1 MVVVQEEK
9 EEEGKEWKEDKKML
23 PEHMKPPL
31 QRGRTRLKGELVMNG
46 YI

>member
-1 MVVVQEEK
+1 MVHEDKEEEEE

-31 QRGRTRLKGELVMNG
+31 QRGRRR
-46 YI
+46 